1 MDLFLKRRSKAL
13 RHAADELAVSEE
25 PLSYVK
31 QISATFVNGILDVTK
46 GTLNQQKSLC
56 QILQFASSE
65 LKLLLNLI
73 RRNVVEVAP
82 TMAVLAHTW
91 RILMDQCRRLAEAG
105 LDLTFEVHR
114 LLAPSLQSAL
124 ESNFANIF
132 ESVKL
137 RISEE
142 KWRPYNLESEL
153 ALNRYLEEMS
163 DLGLSID
170 WAVSSSPKYCLS
182 LASSACQFTRV
193 AYALSRDLR
202 ILHSSHLDRLCDGFI
217 VKLWKEFL
225 SFLVQANEKL
235 KTVSSTQPQT
245 VHALTCQFLVSQ
257 VLPLSEEMYDEG
269 CGLLTELLNAEF
281 PSLCEYIIKDETS
294 SYDEEVANV

>member
-1 MDLFLKRRSKAL
+1 M
-13 RHAADELAVSEE
+13 
-25 PLSYVK
+25 
-31 QISATFVNGILDVTK
+31 
-46 GTLNQQKSLC
+46 
-56 QILQFASSE
+56 
-65 LKLLLNLI
+65 
-73 RRNVVEVAP
+73 
-82 TMAVLAHTW
+82 
-91 RILMDQCRRLAEAG
+91 
-105 LDLTFEVHR
+105 
-114 LLAPSLQSAL
+114 
-124 ESNFANIF
+124 
-132 ESVKL
+132 
-137 RISEE
+137 
-142 KWRPYNLESEL
+142 ESEL

-170 WAVSSSPKYCLS
+170 WAVSSSPKYCLN

-225 SFLVQANEKL
+225 SFLVHANEKL
-235 KTVSSTQPQT
+235 KSVSSVQPQT

-257 VLPLSEEMYDEG
+257 VLPLCEETYDEG

-281 PSLCEYIIKDETS
+281 PSLCEYIIKDEAS